1 MLFFNNEN
9 LTVMERLIRE
19 LLRNANLLDW
29 EGISINTL
37 LVKLFSR
44 KKINFFIK
52 SNSLNAFGLVIDEGV
67 KHHKCVCH
75 FFSQ

>member
-52 SNSLNAFGLVIDEGV
+52 SNSLNAFRLVIDEGV
-67 KHHKCVCH
+67 
-75 FFSQ
+75 

>member
-37 LVKLFSR
+37 LIKLFSR
-44 KKINFFIK
+44 KEINLFIK
-52 SNSLNAFGLVIDEGV
+52 SNSLNAFGLVIDEGI
-67 KHHKCVCH
+67 
-75 FFSQ
+75 